1 MDDGEAKAIEEATI
15 PLLKCQNAA
24 EEGGGVKREIWIE
37 TKKLWYIVGPSIFTG
52 LATYSILIITQ
63 AFAGH
68 LGDLELAAISI
79 INNFTLGFNYGL
91 LVCAHL

>member
-15 PLLKCQNAA
+15 PLLKGQNAA
-24 EEGGGVKREIWIE
+24 EEGGGMKREIWIE